1 MATPIATTAAVI
13 AAAAMPNFAAVGI
26 IPPRSLTKA
35 PTDGAVCAASPMFLM
50 ALPIG
55 DSAFTTLPALPIRLV
70 APLAITPALSQE
82 VKPAFSPPGI
92 IFAASPNKLLRPL
105 DNRCLPLL
113 PAHFVNGSAISV
125 SHAISTFPK
134 RSAFCHSS
142 ELVILFTVLLTPSAL
157 PSTKSIRLVRAAV
170 AAGVASVIASTT
182 PRMYGVS
189 LLPKLFCTPS
199 TADCIRVMDPSRLS
213 SIVSD
218 MSCAAP
224 SAL

>member
-1 MATPIATTAAVI
+1 MD
-13 AAAAMPNFAAVGI
+13 
-26 IPPRSLTKA
+26 PRSLTKA
-35 PTDGAVCAASPMFLM
+35 PTVGAVCAAIPMFLI

-55 DSAFTTLPALPIRLV
+55 DKAFTILPAPPIRDV
-70 APLAITPALSQE
+70 APLAISPALSHE
-82 VKPAFSPPGI
+82 VRPACSPPGI
-92 IFAASPNKLLRPL
+92 IFAASPNRLLSPF

-125 SHAISTFPK
+125 SHAISTFPN
-134 RSAFCHSS
+134 RSAFCHSW
-142 ELVILFTVLLTPSAL
+142 ELVIPLTVLLIPSAL
-157 PSTKSIRLVRAAV
+157 PSTKSIKFVSAAV

-189 LLPKLFCTPS
+189 LWPKLFCTPS
-199 TADCIRVMDPSRLS
+199 TALCIRVMEPSRLS
-213 SIVSD
+213 SIVSA